1 MKINSQEILLLNKNM
16 KFGEVPTETMPNPA
30 ESVTEEP
37 ETTTDA
43 GMNALNVQAQNN
55 VAFQGVTMPATLR
68 KGLSKMMLVLALGGG
83 MASTATLTSCTDVE
97 QSVTVDMKAFA
108 ELMSQV
114 NAKMD
119 QMIEQ
124 QKISNQLQ
132 TEIRDTQLENQ
143 KILQDLY
150 KNSELTLEQVQNLS
164 YTVQNGMFD
173 ITAQLKENGATDK
186 EILEVVKEYRSQI
199 NEAITMYKN
208 HQISFSQLMQKIDE
222 IKNTLGSIDGTLK
235 DILAQV
241 TGIRDDMN
249 ANHKELMAAKEEE
262 IEYLGKIYLHNTAQT
277 AILNKMAVT
286 QQGMAENIQILTNN
300 SDELLVIA
308 KDDTKYNEL
317 MNKLDSLSATERK
330 EYEQMFKLLNMNL
343 QDAINQFREDNKAG
357 QNALIGAIN
366 NFKKTY
372 IATEQKQSQQLS
384 AIISKLNFIATYLP
398 NLDQSGVEEAIKE
411 LTEALNKNTGA
422 IEDNTEVIGNGIVNI
437 NSKLDAVLD
446 KLDKVIDNLEGLS
459 TYFAEQ
465 QENWNAALGS
475 LGNVNTTLQKILKE
489 QKVTN
494 TILSSFKADFNEIK
508 NNQKTA
514 NSYLN
519 ILISKQTALENAIN
533 NIKIDGGMTRE
544 EFLSAMEERDAK
556 AAEEF
561 RAFIKEYGFDKV
573 SGDVQTIKEL
583 LAEIKN
589 AVNNQKDY
597 SSQLDRII
605 NLENAIYD
613 FLKNADF
620 SNSDYTEKL
629 NEILKAIENWKCDC
643 KCGTN
648 PGTTNESVEKLEDL
662 FNK

>member
-16 KFGEVPTETMPNPA
+16 KFGEVPTETIPNPA
-30 ESVTEEP
+30 ESVMEEP
-37 ETTTDA
+37 ETTADA
-43 GMNALNVQAQNN
+43 GMNVLKAQAQNN

-83 MASTATLTSCTDVE
+83 MASTATLTSCEISSE
-97 QSVTVDMKAFA
+97 QSMDFDMKAIT
-108 ELMSQV
+108 EMYTQMLNLYQQML
-114 NAKMD
+114 D
-119 QMIEQ
+119 QQNISIQTQ
-124 QKISNQLQ
+124 Q
-132 TEIRDTQLENQ
+132 EM
-143 KILQDLY
+143 
-150 KNSELTLEQVQNLS
+150 LS
-164 YTVQNGMFD
+164 YLKLIYSQAQDGNKTLKEFQQAVYEYMINSTATQQLILDQLVQNGKSQEEANQWLQQLIAD
-173 ITAQLKENGATDK
+173 VRSGKVSYEKAVAQLM
-186 EILEVVKEYRSQI
+186 EI
-199 NEAITMYKN
+199 
-208 HQISFSQLMQKIDE
+208 
-222 IKNTLGSIDGTLK
+222 LGSIDGTLK
-235 DILAQV
+235 SILEQV
-241 TGIRDDMN
+241 IGIRDDMN
-249 ANHKELMAAKEEE
+249 ANHEEYMAKKDEELG
-262 IEYLGKIYLHNTAQT
+262 YLDNIYQQGKINEQWLKFMSNGMVVMNENLVKINNNT
-277 AILNKMAVT
+277 V
-286 QQGMAENIQILTNN
+286 
-300 SDELLVIA
+300 ELLAIA
-308 KDDTKYNEL
+308 QDDTKFNEL
-317 MNKLDSLSATERK
+317 MNKLDELKPTDIDYQKFE
-330 EYEQMFKLLNMNL
+330 EMFKLMNMNL

-366 NFKKTY
+366 DFKKTY
-372 IATEQKQSQQLS
+372 ITTEQKQSQQLS
-384 AIISKLNFIATYLP
+384 TIISQLNFIATYLP

-422 IEDNTEVIGNGIVNI
+422 VEDNTEVIGEGLDNI
-437 NSKLDAVLD
+437 TSQLDAILA
-446 KLDKVIDNLEGLS
+446 KLDKVIDNLSGLS

-475 LGNVNTTLQKILKE
+475 LGDINTLIKKVIKE

-494 TILSSFKADFNEIK
+494 SILASFKGDFNEIK

-620 SNSDYTEKL
+620 SNPDYTDKLEK
-629 NEILKAIENWKCDC
+629 ILKAIENWKCNC
-643 KCGTN
+643 ECGANSGETD
-648 PGTTNESVEKLEDL
+648 ESIKDLEDM
-662 FNK
+662 FS